1 VKVLAHTPIK
11 VCGQLM
17 IREASMKTANIIM
30 GTITAILFTI
40 WCIQKIEYAL
50 RPEGMK
56 KSSYSVDTLIE
67 I

>member
-1 VKVLAHTPIK
+1 MT
-11 VCGQLM
+11 
-17 IREASMKTANIIM
+17 REASMKTANIIM

-50 RPEGMK
+50 RPEGVR

-67 I
+67 V